1 MPLNK
6 YLKQNTNLLKGDFVE
21 NKILFLKALAD
32 KTRILIINILM
43 QRESYVEEISEI
55 LDMSP
60 STISFHM
67 KKLEDAGI
75 IDSYKDQYYTVYRL
89 KKEALNIK
97 ISDKIKVENVENVS
111 REEKLKEYREKIIK
125 SFFEYGKL
133 KNIPAQR
140 KKRKIILEYILNDF
154 RKDKDY
160 TEHEVNIILV
170 KYHDDVASLR
180 RHMIEEHLMSRSEGI
195 YRLE

>member
-67 KKLEDAGI
+67 KKLEIGRAH
-75 IDSYKDQYYTVYRL
+75 V
-89 KKEALNIK
+89 
-97 ISDKIKVENVENVS
+97 
-111 REEKLKEYREKIIK
+111 
-125 SFFEYGKL
+125 
-133 KNIPAQR
+133 
-140 KKRKIILEYILNDF
+140 
-154 RKDKDY
+154 
-160 TEHEVNIILV
+160 
-170 KYHDDVASLR
+170 
-180 RHMIEEHLMSRSEGI
+180 
-195 YRLE
+195 